1 MRDYIIL
8 VNWKR
13 YIRNTFP
20 MTAIISEFEQRLYR
34 QGWEI
39 FQQDGI
45 RAFTVETLAQRLGIS
60 KKTIYQV
67 VKTREEL
74 IERIVTNTLNSIKA
88 GLLDAIGNE
97 ADPVQQ
103 FITVGEFLA
112 TALSR
117 VQVNRM
123 LELKVRHPRIWKLIE
138 EFRFERRE
146 QFANILYAAQK
157 QGLLKADLEID
168 VFVRLYMHMV
178 NSIFQPEFFT
188 HNNLVIPDTI
198 RLFFRIISEGI
209 YTAEG
214 IKHVKTV

>member
-1 MRDYIIL
+1 
-8 VNWKR
+8 
-13 YIRNTFP
+13 
-20 MTAIISEFEQRLYR
+20 MTTIISEFEQRLYR

-45 RAFTVETLAQRLGIS
+45 RAFTVETLAQRLGVS
-60 KKTIYQV
+60 KKTIYKV

-74 IERIVTNTLNSIKA
+74 IERIVTHTLNSIKA
-88 GLLDAIGNE
+88 GLLGVIGNE
-97 ADPVQQ
+97 TDPVQQ

-146 QFANILYAAQK
+146 QFANILCEAQK

-168 VFVRLYMHMV
+168 VLVRLYMYMV
-178 NSIFQPEFFT
+178 NSIFQPEFFAQ
-188 HNNLVIPDTI
+188 NNLIIPDTI
-198 RLFFRIISEGI
+198 RLFFKIISEGI
-209 YTAEG
+209 FTAEG
-214 IKHVKTV
+214 IKHVESV

>member
-1 MRDYIIL
+1 
-8 VNWKR
+8 
-13 YIRNTFP
+13 
-20 MTAIISEFEQRLYR
+20 MTTIISEFEQRLYR

-45 RAFTVETLAQRLGIS
+45 RAFTVETLARQLGVS
-60 KKTIYQV
+60 KKTIYKV

-74 IERIVTNTLNSIKA
+74 IERIVTHTLNSIKA
-88 GLLDAIGNE
+88 GLQGVIGNE

-112 TALSR
+112 TSLSR

-146 QFANILYAAQK
+146 QFANILYEAQK

-168 VFVRLYMHMV
+168 VFVRLYMYMV
-178 NSIFQPEFFT
+178 NSIFQPEFFVQ
-188 HNNLVIPDTI
+188 NNLIIPDTI
-198 RLFFRIISEGI
+198 RLFFKIISEGI
-209 YTAEG
+209 FTAEG
-214 IKHVKTV
+214 IKHVESV

>member
-1 MRDYIIL
+1 
-8 VNWKR
+8 
-13 YIRNTFP
+13 
-20 MTAIISEFEQRLYR
+20 MTTIISEFEQRLYR

-45 RAFTVETLAQRLGIS
+45 RAFTVETLARQLGVS
-60 KKTIYQV
+60 KKTIYKV

-74 IERIVTNTLNSIKA
+74 IERIVTHTLNSIKA
-88 GLLDAIGNE
+88 GLLGVIGNE

-123 LELKVRHPRIWKLIE
+123 LELKVRHPKIWKLIE

-146 QFANILYAAQK
+146 QFANILYEARK

-168 VFVRLYMHMV
+168 VFVRLYMYMV
-178 NSIFQPEFFT
+178 NSIFQPEFFVQ
-188 HNNLVIPDTI
+188 NNLIIPDTI
-198 RLFFRIISEGI
+198 RLFFKIISEGI
-209 YTAEG
+209 FTAEG
-214 IKHVKTV
+214 IKHVESV